1 MDILHKIRAKRIK
14 DNDNTE
20 KKENPLFNA
29 KNVYNARITELFSKY
44 RFLQLL
50 TIVSMLVTVISISGI
65 IYIGSQSKF
74 VPYIVEVNKLGE
86 TVVVGELR
94 AGTIKDQRIIRAK
107 VASFIKTLRTVSVDP
122 ALQRNFI
129 FETYH
134 SLQRGDPAINKAN
147 VFYKDKTT
155 NPFELGKQINREVEI
170 VSLLEM
176 TPNTYQLDWK
186 EKTFDKSGVLLY
198 IKGYRALVT
207 VYLIP
212 TAVESIDDLIK
223 NPLGIYIKDY
233 SISELNSSENDIINQ
248 DKE

>member
-1 MDILHKIRAKRIK
+1 MDIFHKF
-14 DNDNTE
+14 
-20 KKENPLFNA
+20 KKEKQKEKQENNSNFIFNS
-29 KNVYNARITELFSKY
+29 KNAYNARISELFSKY
-44 RFLQLL
+44 RFLQLISVICL
-50 TIVSMLVTVISISGI
+50 LISVISIAGVI
-65 IYIGSQSKF
+65 HIGSQSKF

-86 TVVVGELR
+86 TVVIGEIR

-147 VFYKDKTT
+147 VFYKDKAT
-155 NPFELGKQINREVEI
+155 NPFELGKKINREVEI

-186 EKTFDKSGVLLY
+186 EKTYDKSGVLLY

-212 TAVESIDDLIK
+212 TAVESIEDLIK

-233 SISELNSSENDIINQ
+233 SISELNSSENDILNQ
-248 DKE
+248 E

>member
-1 MDILHKIRAKRIK
+1 MEIFHKF
-14 DNDNTE
+14 
-20 KKENPLFNA
+20 KKEKQEEKQENNNFIFNS
-29 KNVYNARITELFSKY
+29 KNAYNARISELFSKY
-44 RFLQLL
+44 RFLQLISVICL
-50 TIVSMLVTVISISGI
+50 LISVISIAGVI
-65 IYIGSQSKF
+65 HIGSQSKF

-86 TVVVGELR
+86 TVVVGEIR

-147 VFYKDKTT
+147 VFYKDKAT
-155 NPFELGKQINREVEI
+155 NPFELGKKINREVEI

-186 EKTFDKSGVLLY
+186 EKTYDKSGVLLY

-212 TAVESIDDLIK
+212 TAVESIEDLIK

-233 SISELNSSENDIINQ
+233 SISELNSSENDILNQ
-248 DKE
+248 E

>member
-1 MDILHKIRAKRIK
+1 MDIFHKF
-14 DNDNTE
+14 
-20 KKENPLFNA
+20 KKEKQEEKQENSNFIFNS
-29 KNVYNARITELFSKY
+29 KNAYNSRISELFSKY
-44 RFLQLL
+44 RFLQLISVICL
-50 TIVSMLVTVISISGI
+50 LISVISIAGVI
-65 IYIGSQSKF
+65 HIGSQSKF

-86 TVVVGELR
+86 TVVVGEIR

-147 VFYKDKTT
+147 VFYKDKAT
-155 NPFELGKQINREVEI
+155 NPFELGKKINREVEI

-186 EKTFDKSGVLLY
+186 EKTYDKSGVLLY

-212 TAVESIDDLIK
+212 TAVESIEDLIK

-233 SISELNSSENDIINQ
+233 SISELNSSENDILNQ
-248 DKE
+248 E

>member
-1 MDILHKIRAKRIK
+1 MDIFHKLKPRE
-14 DNDNTE
+14 E
-20 KKENPLFNA
+20 KSEDNPLFNA
-29 KNVYNARITELFSKY
+29 KNAYNARISELFNKY

-50 TIVSMLVTVISISGI
+50 TVISLLAAVISISGI

-74 VPYIVEVNKLGE
+74 VPYVVEVNKLGE

-107 VASFIKTLRTVSVDP
+107 VASFIKTLRTVSLDP

-147 VFYKDKTT
+147 VFYKDKAT

-170 VSLLEM
+170 ISLLEM
-176 TPNTYQLDWK
+176 TSNTYQLDWK

-212 TAVESIDDLIK
+212 TAVESVEDLIK

-233 SISELNSSENDIINQ
+233 SISELNSSENDMINQ
-248 DKE
+248 NE

>member
-1 MDILHKIRAKRIK
+1 MDILHRFKRSNK
-14 DNDNTE
+14 EQHQNNDHI
-20 KKENPLFNA
+20 LSNA
-29 KNVYNARITELFSKY
+29 KNVYNARISELFSKY
-44 RFLQLL
+44 RFLQL
-50 TIVSMLVTVISISGI
+50 ITVISLLICIISIAGVI
-65 IYIGSQSKF
+65 HIGSQSKF

-86 TVVVGELR
+86 TVVVGEIH

-107 VASFIKTLRTVSVDP
+107 VASFMKTLRTVSVD
-122 ALQRNFI
+122 
-129 FETYH
+129 
-134 SLQRGDPAINKAN
+134 SAINKAN
-147 VFYKDKTT
+147 VFYKDKAT
-155 NPFELGKQINREVEI
+155 NPFELGKKINREVEI

-176 TPNTYQLDWK
+176 TSNTYQLDWK

-212 TAVESIDDLIK
+212 TAVESIEDLIK

-248 DKE
+248 E

>member
-1 MDILHKIRAKRIK
+1 MEILHKLR
-14 DNDNTE
+14 E
-20 KKENPLFNA
+20 KNSIEISDKNPLFSA
-29 KNVYNARITELFSKY
+29 KNVYNARISELFSKY

-50 TIVSMLVTVISISGI
+50 TIISLLAVVISISGVV
-65 IYIGSQSKF
+65 YIGSQSKF
-74 VPYIVEVNKLGE
+74 VPYVVEVNKLGE

-107 VASFIKTLRTVSVDP
+107 VASFIKTLRTVSIDP

-147 VFYKDKTT
+147 VFYKDETT

-176 TPNTYQLDWK
+176 TSNTYQLDWK
-186 EKTFDKSGVLLY
+186 EKTYDKSGVLLY

-233 SISELNSSENDIINQ
+233 SISELNSSENDILKQ
-248 DKE
+248 SEE

>member
-1 MDILHKIRAKRIK
+1 MDILYKFKK
-14 DNDNTE
+14 NKNMQKE
-20 KKENPLFNA
+20 KNLDIISNS
-29 KNVYNARITELFSKY
+29 KNVYNARISELFSKY
-44 RFLQLL
+44 RFLQL
-50 TIVSMLVTVISISGI
+50 ISIISLLSCI
-65 IYIGSQSKF
+65 ISIAGVIHIGSQSKF

-86 TVVVGELR
+86 TVVVGELK

-107 VASFIKTLRTVSVDP
+107 VASFIKTLRTVSIDP

-129 FETYH
+129 YETYH

-147 VFYKDKTT
+147 AFYKDKAT
-155 NPFELGKQINREVEI
+155 NPFELGKTINREVEI

-176 TPNTYQLDWK
+176 TQNTYQLDWK
-186 EKTFDKSGVLLY
+186 ELTYDKSGILLY

-212 TAVESIDDLIK
+212 TAVESIEDLIK

-233 SISELNSSENDIINQ
+233 SISELNSSENNIMNQ
-248 DKE
+248 E

>member
-1 MDILHKIRAKRIK
+1 MEIFHKF
-14 DNDNTE
+14 
-20 KKENPLFNA
+20 KKEKQEEKQENNNFIFNS
-29 KNVYNARITELFSKY
+29 KNAYNARISELFSKY
-44 RFLQLL
+44 RFLQLISIISL
-50 TIVSMLVTVISISGI
+50 LICVISIAGVI
-65 IYIGSQSKF
+65 HIGSQSKF

-86 TVVVGELR
+86 TVVVGEIR

-122 ALQRNFI
+122 AYKETLFS
-129 FETYH
+129 ETYH

-147 VFYKDKTT
+147 VFYKDKAT
-155 NPFELGKQINREVEI
+155 NPFELGKKINREVEI

-186 EKTFDKSGVLLY
+186 EKTYDKSGVLLY

-212 TAVESIDDLIK
+212 TAVESNSEIARKKPSGDL
-223 NPLGIYIKDY
+223 Y
-233 SISELNSSENDIINQ
+233 
-248 DKE
+248 

>member
-1 MDILHKIRAKRIK
+1 MEILHKLR
-14 DNDNTE
+14 E
-20 KKENPLFNA
+20 KNSIEISDKNPLFSA
-29 KNVYNARITELFSKY
+29 KNVYNARISELFSKY

-50 TIVSMLVTVISISGI
+50 TIISLLAVVISISGVV
-65 IYIGSQSKF
+65 YIGSQSKS
-74 VPYIVEVNKLGE
+74 VPYVVEVNKLGE

-107 VASFIKTLRTVSVDP
+107 VASFIKTLRTASIDL
-122 ALQRNFI
+122 AFQRNFI
-129 FETYH
+129 FKNYN

-147 VFYKDKTT
+147 VFYKDETT

-176 TPNTYQLDWK
+176 TSNTYQLDWK
-186 EKTFDKSGVLLY
+186 EKTYDKSGVLLY

-233 SISELNSSENDIINQ
+233 SISELNSSENDILKQ
-248 DKE
+248 SEE

>member
-1 MDILHKIRAKRIK
+1 MDIFHKF
-14 DNDNTE
+14 
-20 KKENPLFNA
+20 KKEKQEEKQENSNSIFNS
-29 KNVYNARITELFSKY
+29 KNAYNSRISELFSKY
-44 RFLQLL
+44 RFLQLISVICL
-50 TIVSMLVTVISISGI
+50 LISVISIAGVI
-65 IYIGSQSKF
+65 HIGSQSKF

-86 TVVVGELR
+86 TVVVGEIR

-147 VFYKDKTT
+147 VFYKDKAT
-155 NPFELGKQINREVEI
+155 NPFELGKKINREVEI

-186 EKTFDKSGVLLY
+186 EKTYDKSGVLLY

-212 TAVESIDDLIK
+212 TAVESIEDLIK

-233 SISELNSSENDIINQ
+233 SISELNSSENDILNQ
-248 DKE
+248 E

>member
-1 MDILHKIRAKRIK
+1 MDILHKFKK
-14 DNDNTE
+14 NTKE
-20 KKENPLFNA
+20 KEENNNSLFNA
-29 KNVYNARITELFSKY
+29 KNAYNARISELFSKY
-44 RFLQLL
+44 RFLQLIAL
-50 TIVSMLVTVISISGI
+50 ISILCCI
-65 IYIGSQSKF
+65 ISIAGVIHIGSQSKF

-86 TVVVGELR
+86 TVVIGEIR

-147 VFYKDKTT
+147 IFYKDKAT

-176 TPNTYQLDWK
+176 TSNTYQLDWK
-186 EKTFDKSGVLLY
+186 EKTYDKSGVLLY

-248 DKE
+248 E

>member
-1 MDILHKIRAKRIK
+1 MDIFHKFKK
-14 DNDNTE
+14 EKQEE
-20 KKENPLFNA
+20 KKEENSNSIFNS
-29 KNVYNARITELFSKY
+29 KNAYNSRISELFSKY
-44 RFLQLL
+44 RFLQLISVICL
-50 TIVSMLVTVISISGI
+50 LISVISIAGVI
-65 IYIGSQSKF
+65 HIGSQSKF

-86 TVVVGELR
+86 TVVVGEIR

-147 VFYKDKTT
+147 VFYKDKAT
-155 NPFELGKQINREVEI
+155 NPFELGKKINREVEI

-186 EKTFDKSGVLLY
+186 EKTYDKSGVLLY

-212 TAVESIDDLIK
+212 TAVESIEDLIK

-233 SISELNSSENDIINQ
+233 SISELNSSENDILNQ
-248 DKE
+248 E

>member
-1 MDILHKIRAKRIK
+1 MDIFHKF
-14 DNDNTE
+14 
-20 KKENPLFNA
+20 KKEKQENNSNFIFNS
-29 KNVYNARITELFSKY
+29 KNAYNARISELFSKY
-44 RFLQLL
+44 RFLQLISVICL
-50 TIVSMLVTVISISGI
+50 LISVISIAGVI
-65 IYIGSQSKF
+65 HIGSQSKF

-86 TVVVGELR
+86 TVVVGEIR

-147 VFYKDKTT
+147 VFYKDKAT
-155 NPFELGKQINREVEI
+155 NPFELGKKINREVEI

-186 EKTFDKSGVLLY
+186 EKTYDKSGVLLY

-212 TAVESIDDLIK
+212 TAVESIEDLIK

-233 SISELNSSENDIINQ
+233 SISELNSSENDILNQ
-248 DKE
+248 E

>member
-1 MDILHKIRAKRIK
+1 MEIFHKF
-14 DNDNTE
+14 
-20 KKENPLFNA
+20 KKEKQEEKQENNNFIFNS
-29 KNVYNARITELFSKY
+29 KNAYNARISELFSKY
-44 RFLQLL
+44 RFLQLISIISL
-50 TIVSMLVTVISISGI
+50 LICVISIAGVI
-65 IYIGSQSKF
+65 HIGSQSKF

-86 TVVVGELR
+86 TVVV
-94 AGTIKDQRIIRAK
+94 A
-107 VASFIKTLRTVSVDP
+107 FIKTLRTVSVDP

-147 VFYKDKTT
+147 VFYKDKAT
-155 NPFELGKQINREVEI
+155 NPFELGKKINREVEI

-186 EKTFDKSGVLLY
+186 EKTYDKSGVLLY

-212 TAVESIDDLIK
+212 TAVESIEDLIK

-233 SISELNSSENDIINQ
+233 SISELNSSENDILNQ
-248 DKE
+248 E

>member
-1 MDILHKIRAKRIK
+1 MDILHRFKRSNK
-14 DNDNTE
+14 EQHQNNDHI
-20 KKENPLFNA
+20 LSNA
-29 KNVYNARITELFSKY
+29 KNVYNARISELFSKY
-44 RFLQLL
+44 RFLQL
-50 TIVSMLVTVISISGI
+50 ITVISLLICIISIAGVI
-65 IYIGSQSKF
+65 HIGSQSKF

-86 TVVVGELR
+86 TVVVGEIH

-147 VFYKDKTT
+147 VFYKDKAT
-155 NPFELGKQINREVEI
+155 NPFELGKKINREVEI

-176 TPNTYQLDWK
+176 TSNTYQLDWK

-212 TAVESIDDLIK
+212 TAVESIEDLIK

-248 DKE
+248 E